1 MKCNF
6 DKVLLHEY
14 LDQELDPLLT
24 IILDEHL
31 AVCPE
36 CRKQLNHL
44 KILDWDLRFADQFEI
59 PGKQLRE
66 LRTRTLDMCFA
77 DEKNDPSSLLDLY
90 RVQTH
95 AASYAVNYVQY
106 IPGSSLLKKTGQVT
120 QHMFLKT
127 LGLNKLLPAARR

>member
-1 MKCNF
+1 MECNF
-6 DKVLLHEY
+6 DKELLHEY
-14 LDQELDPLLT
+14 LDHELDPLLT

-36 CRKQLNHL
+36 CRKELNQL

-59 PGKQLRE
+59 PGEQLKE
-66 LRTRTLDMCFA
+66 LRTRTLDRCFA
-77 DEKNDPSSLLDLY
+77 DEEKDQSSLLDLY

-106 IPGSSLLKKTGQVT
+106 IPGSSLLKKTGQVS
-120 QHMFLKT
+120 QQILLKT